1 LSSSTACNKRARARR
16 GIRIHMRKYG
26 IILLLLVVVGGA
38 AAYYLMGDRSASAA
52 GQGGQPTAADLA
64 RERRQQGGGGGM
76 GGGGFGGP
84 GGGFA
89 RGPRPPMTVE
99 LAPVTRKDMI
109 DTIVVVGNLVG
120 AATVDAVPRGQG
132 RLDAVYVKLGDPVR
146 RGQAIAKIED
156 REIVEQIKQAEATLN
171 VSQATIRQRQADL
184 KLAQNNMERSKSL
197 YERDLLPRQT
207 FDDTD
212 ARYQAAQAQLELSM
226 AQLEQT
232 RSRLDELKINLSNTV
247 IAAPVDGFIGKR
259 TLDPGA
265 SVGVNT
271 SFISVVDIRTV
282 RLVINVVEKDLR
294 RIHQGTAVEVE
305 VDAYPGEVFTGRVA
319 RLAPILDP
327 ATRTAQVEIE
337 IPNSTY
343 RLKPGMYAR
352 ARFTVEK
359 HDGALVVPTLAVV
372 DLQGKIGVWLPA
384 DEGDNP
390 VFNPVTVGIEQQE
403 FTELTSGVKEGQRII
418 TTGAAALRPGDR
430 IVMAGQRGGRAGGGN
445 RAGGGRRGGGATSGA
460 NANRGQQQQP
470 GR

>member
-1 LSSSTACNKRARARR
+1 
-16 GIRIHMRKYG
+16 M
-26 IILLLLVVVGGA
+26 
-38 AAYYLMGDRSASAA
+38 
-52 GQGGQPTAADLA
+52 
-64 RERRQQGGGGGM
+64 
-76 GGGGFGGP
+76 GGFGGG

-99 LAPVTRKDMI
+99 LAPVVKKDMV

-132 RLDAVYVKLGDPVR
+132 RLEAVYVKLGDPVR

-156 REIVEQIKQAEATLN
+156 REIVEQIKQAEATFN

-197 YERDLLPRQT
+197 FERDLLPRQT

-226 AQLEQT
+226 AQLEQN

-294 RIHQGTAVEVE
+294 RIHQGTPVEVE
-305 VDAYPGEVFTGRVA
+305 VDAFPGETFDGRVA

-337 IPNSTY
+337 IPNASF

-359 HDGALVVPTLAVV
+359 HDGALVVPTAAVV
-372 DLQGKIGVWLPA
+372 DLQGKLGVWLPA
-384 DEGDNP
+384 DEGDTP
-390 VFNPVTVGIEQQE
+390 VFNPVTTGIEQQD

-430 IVMAGQRGGRAGGGN
+430 IVMAGQRGRPAGGN
-445 RAGGGRRGGGATSGA
+445 RAGGAGRGGRRDGGAATPGV
-460 NANRGQQQQP
+460 NANQAQQP
-470 GR
+470 GK

>member
-1 LSSSTACNKRARARR
+1 
-16 GIRIHMRKYG
+16 MRKYG
-26 IILLLLVVVGGA
+26 IILLIVAVAGGA
-38 AAYYLMGDRSASAA
+38 AIYYFMGRSGAA
-52 GQGGQPTAADLA
+52 AAQSGQPTAADLA
-64 RERRQQGGGGGM
+64 RERRQQGGGGGGGM

-84 GGGFA
+84 GGMA

-99 LAPVTRKDMI
+99 LAPVTRKNMI
-109 DTIVVVGNLVG
+109 DTITVVGNLVG

-232 RSRLDELKINLSNTV
+232 RSRLDELKINLQNT
-247 IAAPVDGFIGKR
+247 IITAPVEGFIGKR

-265 SVGVNT
+265 SVGANT
-271 SFISVVDIRTV
+271 SFMSVVDIRTV

-305 VDAYPGEVFTGRVA
+305 VDAYPGENFLGRVA

-337 IPNSTY
+337 IPNGTY

-352 ARFTVEK
+352 ARFTVEQ
-359 HDGALVVPTLAVV
+359 HDNTLVVPTLAVV
-372 DLQGKIGVWLPA
+372 DLQGKIGVWVPA

-390 VFNPVTVGIEQQE
+390 VFNPVTTGIEQQD
-403 FTELTSGVKEGQRII
+403 FTEITNGVKDGQRII

-430 IVMAGQRGGRAGGGN
+430 IVLAGQRGGGN
-445 RAGGGRRGGGATSGA
+445 RAGGGTRGGRRGGGAPA
-460 NANRGQQQQP
+460 VNANQAQQP
-470 GR
+470 GK

>member
-1 LSSSTACNKRARARR
+1 
-16 GIRIHMRKYG
+16 MRKYG
-26 IILLLLVVVGGA
+26 IILLLVAIAGGA
-38 AAYYLMGDRSASAA
+38 AAYYFMGRASA
-52 GQGGQPTAADLA
+52 QSGGPTAAELA
-64 RERRQQGGGGGM
+64 RERREQGGGM
-76 GGGGFGGP
+76 RGGGFGGP
-84 GGGFA
+84 GGGMGG

-99 LAPVTRKDMI
+99 LAPVTRRDMI
-109 DTIVVVGNLVG
+109 DTITVVGNLIG

-132 RLDAVYVKLGDPVR
+132 RLDAVYVKLGDAVR
-146 RGQAIAKIED
+146 RGQPIAKIED
-156 REIVEQIKQAEATLN
+156 RELVEQIRQAEATLN

-212 ARYQAAQAQLELSM
+212 ARYQAAQAQLELSL

-232 RSRLDELKINLSNTV
+232 RSRLNELKINLANTV
-247 IAAPVDGFIGKR
+247 ITSPVDGFIGKR

-305 VDAYPGEVFTGRVA
+305 VDAYPGEKFMGRVA

-337 IPNSTY
+337 IPNSTF

-359 HDGALVVPTLAVV
+359 HDNALVVPTMAVV
-372 DLQGKIGVWLPA
+372 DLQGKIGVWQTA
-384 DEGDNP
+384 DEGDSP
-390 VFNPVTVGIEQQE
+390 VFIPVTTGIEQQD
-403 FTELTSGVKEGQRII
+403 FTEITSGLKEGQRII
-418 TTGAAALRPGDR
+418 TTGAGALRPGDR
-430 IVMAGQRGGRAGGGN
+430 IVMAGQRGGGN
-445 RAGGGRRGGGATSGA
+445 RAGGMGGRGRRGGGAAGA
-460 NANRGQQQQP
+460 APGVNANQAQTP

>member
-1 LSSSTACNKRARARR
+1 
-16 GIRIHMRKYG
+16 MRKYG

-38 AAYYLMGDRSASAA
+38 AVYYFMGDRSAAA
-52 GQGGQPTAADLA
+52 QSGQPTAQ
-64 RERRQQGGGGGM
+64 ERRQNAG
-76 GGGGFGGP
+76 GGGGFGGGGF
-84 GGGFA
+84 GGGMA

-99 LAPVTRKDMI
+99 LAPIARKDMV
-109 DTIVVVGNLVG
+109 DTITVVGNLVG

-156 REIVEQIKQAEATLN
+156 RELVEQIKQAEATFN

-197 YERDLLPRQT
+197 FERDLLPRQT

-232 RSRLDELKINLSNTV
+232 KSRLDELKINLANTV
-247 IAAPVDGFIGKR
+247 ITSPVEGFIGKR

-305 VDAYPGEVFTGRVA
+305 VDAYPGENFMGRVA

-359 HDGALVVPTLAVV
+359 HDNTLVAPTLAVV
-372 DLQGKIGVWLPA
+372 DLQGKLGVWVPA
-384 DEGDNP
+384 DEGDTT
-390 VFNPVTVGIEQQE
+390 VFIPVTIGIEQQD

-430 IVMAGQRGGRAGGGN
+430 IALVGQRGGGARAGGAA
-445 RAGGGRRGGGATSGA
+445 RGGRRGGGAATPGV
-460 NANRGQQQQP
+460 NANQGQQP
-470 GR
+470 ASK

>member
-1 LSSSTACNKRARARR
+1 
-16 GIRIHMRKYG
+16 MRTYG
-26 IILLLLVVVGGA
+26 IIVLLLVVAGGA
-38 AAYYLMGDRSASAA
+38 AAYYFTGDRAA
-52 GQGGQPTAADLA
+52 AAQNSQEQRQA
-64 RERRQQGGGGGM
+64 RQQQGGGG

-109 DTIVVVGNLVG
+109 STVMVVGNLIG
-120 AATVDAVPRGQG
+120 AATVDVVPRGQG
-132 RLDAVYVKLGDPVR
+132 RLDAVYVKLGDSVR

-156 REIVEQIKQAEATLN
+156 REIIEQIKQAEATYN

-184 KLAQNNMERSKSL
+184 KLAQNNLERSRSL

-212 ARYQAAQAQLELSM
+212 ARFQAAQAQLDLSEAQM
-226 AQLEQT
+226 AQSG
-232 RSRLDELKINLSNTV
+232 SRLDELKINLANT
-247 IAAPVDGFIGKR
+247 IITAPGDGFIGKR

-265 SVGVNT
+265 SVGANT

-294 RIHQGTAVEVE
+294 RINQGTAVEVE
-305 VDAYPGEVFTGRVA
+305 VDAYPGESFNGRVA
-319 RLAPILDP
+319 RVAPILDP

-337 IPNSTY
+337 IPNQTY

-352 ARFTVEK
+352 ARFTVER
-359 HDGALVVPTLAVV
+359 HDKALVVPTLAVV
-372 DLQGKIGVWLPA
+372 DVQGKMGVWLPG
-384 DEGDNP
+384 EGDAAVFAP
-390 VFNPVTVGIEQQE
+390 VMIGIEEQE
-403 FTELTSGVKEGQRII
+403 FTEVTSGVKEGQRII
-418 TTGAAALRPGDR
+418 STGAAALRAGDK
-430 IVMAGQRGGRAGGGN
+430 IVLPGQRGGAAAR
-445 RAGGGRRGGGATSGA
+445 GGRRGGGAPGA
-460 NANRGQQQQP
+460 RGESPAPNANRGQQP

>member
-1 LSSSTACNKRARARR
+1 
-16 GIRIHMRKYG
+16 MRKYG
-26 IILLLLVVVGGA
+26 IILLVVAVVGGA
-38 AAYYLMGDRSASAA
+38 GIYYFMSRSTASA
-52 GQGGQPTAADLA
+52 QGDQPTAA
-64 RERRQQGGGGGM
+64 ERRQNAPGG
-76 GGGGFGGP
+76 GGGGFGGGGF
-84 GGGFA
+84 GGGGGMA

-109 DTIVVVGNLVG
+109 DTITVVGNLVG

-132 RLDAVYVKLGDPVR
+132 RLEAVYVKLGDSVR

-197 YERDLLPRQT
+197 FERDLLPRQT

-232 RSRLDELKINLSNTV
+232 RSRLDELKINLQNT
-247 IAAPVDGFIGKR
+247 IITAPVEGFIGKR

-265 SVGVNT
+265 SVGANT
-271 SFISVVDIRTV
+271 SFMSVVDIRTV
-282 RLVINVVEKDLR
+282 RLVINVIEKDLR

-305 VDAYPGEVFTGRVA
+305 VDAYPGENFMGRVA

-352 ARFTVEK
+352 AKFTVEK
-359 HDGALVVPTLAVV
+359 HDNALVVPTLAVV
-372 DLQGKIGVWLPA
+372 DLQGKLGVWIPA

-390 VFNPVTVGIEQQE
+390 VFLPVTTGIEQQD
-403 FTELTSGVKEGQRII
+403 FTEITSGVKDGQRII
-418 TTGAAALRPGDR
+418 TTGAGSLRPGDR
-430 IVMAGQRGGRAGGGN
+430 IVLAGQRGGGGRA
-445 RAGGGRRGGGATSGA
+445 AGGGRRGSGA
-460 NANRGQQQQP
+460 APGVNANQSQQQP
-470 GR
+470 GK

>member
-1 LSSSTACNKRARARR
+1 
-16 GIRIHMRKYG
+16 MRKYG
-26 IILLLLVVVGGA
+26 IILLVVAVVGGA
-38 AAYYLMGDRSASAA
+38 AYYFMGDRSATAA
-52 GQGGQPTAADLA
+52 SQSGQPSAQDLA

-76 GGGGFGGP
+76 GGFGGGGFGR
-84 GGGFA
+84 GGG
-89 RGPRPPMTVE
+89 GPRPPMTVE

-109 DTIVVVGNLVG
+109 DTITVVGNLVG

-132 RLDAVYVKLGDPVR
+132 RLDAVYVKLGDSVR

-171 VSQATIRQRQADL
+171 VAQATIRQRQADL

-212 ARYQAAQAQLELSM
+212 ARYQAAQAQLELAT
-226 AQLEQT
+226 AQMEQT
-232 RSRLDELKINLSNTV
+232 KSRLDELKINLSNT
-247 IAAPVDGFIGKR
+247 IITAPVEGFIGKR

-305 VDAYPGEVFTGRVA
+305 VDAYPGEVFHGRVA

-337 IPNSTY
+337 IPNATY

-359 HDGALVVPTLAVV
+359 HDNTLVVPTGAVV
-372 DLQGKIGVWLPA
+372 DLQGKLGVWLPA
-384 DEGDNP
+384 DEGDSI
-390 VFNPVTVGIEQQE
+390 VFNPVTIGIEQQE
-403 FTELTSGVKEGQRII
+403 FTEVVSGLSEGQRII
-418 TTGAAALRPGDR
+418 TTGAGALRPADR
-430 IVMAGQRGGRAGGGN
+430 IVMAGQRGGN
-445 RAGGGRRGGGATSGA
+445 RAGGTGRGRRGGGAPGV
-460 NANRGQQQQP
+460 NANQGQQP
-470 GR
+470 VAR

>member
-1 LSSSTACNKRARARR
+1 M
-16 GIRIHMRKYG
+16 MRKYG
-26 IILLLLVVVGGA
+26 IILLLVAIAGGA
-38 AAYYLMGDRSASAA
+38 AAYYFRGRASA
-52 GQGGQPTAADLA
+52 QTGQPTAGDLA

-76 GGGGFGGP
+76 GGGGFGGGM
-84 GGGFA
+84 GG

-109 DTIVVVGNLVG
+109 DTITVVGNLIG

-132 RLDAVYVKLGDPVR
+132 RLEAVYVKLGDPVR

-156 REIVEQIKQAEATLN
+156 RELVEQIKQAEATLN

-212 ARYQAAQAQLELSM
+212 ARYQAAQAQLELSL

-232 RSRLDELKINLSNTV
+232 RSRLNELKINLANTV
-247 IAAPVDGFIGKR
+247 ITSPVDGFIGKR

-305 VDAYPGEVFTGRVA
+305 VDAYPGEKFMGRVA

-337 IPNSTY
+337 IPNSTF

-359 HDGALVVPTLAVV
+359 HDNTLVVPTVAVV
-372 DLQGKIGVWLPA
+372 DLQGKIGVWQTA
-384 DEGDNP
+384 DEGDSP
-390 VFNPVTVGIEQQE
+390 LFIPVTTGIEQQD
-403 FTELTSGVKEGQRII
+403 FTEITSGLKEGQRII
-418 TTGAAALRPGDR
+418 TTGAGALRPGDR
-430 IVMAGQRGGRAGGGN
+430 IVLAGQRGGN
-445 RAGGGRRGGGATSGA
+445 RAGGTGGRGRRGGAAGGGV
-460 NANRGQQQQP
+460 NANQAQTPAPAP

>member
-1 LSSSTACNKRARARR
+1 
-16 GIRIHMRKYG
+16 MRKYG
-26 IILLLLVVVGGA
+26 IILLLMVVAGGS
-38 AAYYLMGDRSASAA
+38 AAYYFMGDRSASAA
-52 GQGGQPTAADLA
+52 AQGGQPSAA
-64 RERRQQGGGGGM
+64 ERRQG
-76 GGGGFGGP
+76 GGGGFGGGGF
-84 GGGFA
+84 GGGM

-99 LAPVTRKDMI
+99 LAPATRKDMI
-109 DTIVVVGNLVG
+109 DTILVVGNLVG
-120 AATVDAVPRGQG
+120 AATVDAVPRSQG
-132 RLDAVYVKLGDPVR
+132 RLDAVFVKLGDPVR
-146 RGQAIAKIED
+146 LGQPIAKIED

-232 RSRLDELKINLSNTV
+232 KSRLDELKINLANTV
-247 IAAPVDGFIGKR
+247 ITAPVDGFIGKR

-305 VDAYPGEVFTGRVA
+305 VDAYPGEKFMGRVA

-352 ARFTVEK
+352 ARFTVE
-359 HDGALVVPTLAVV
+359 HHENALVVPTMAVV
-372 DLQGKIGVWLPA
+372 DLQGKLGVWQPA
-384 DEGDNP
+384 DEGDST
-390 VFNPVTVGIEQQE
+390 VFIPVTVGIEQQE
-403 FTELTSGVKEGQRII
+403 FTEITAGLKEGQRVI
-418 TTGAAALRPGDR
+418 TTGAGALRPGDR
-430 IVMAGQRGGRAGGGN
+430 IVSPGQRGGGGAAGGG
-445 RAGGGRRGGGATSGA
+445 RSRRGGGAGSPGV
-460 NANRGQQQQP
+460 NANQAQQP
-470 GR
+470 GG

>member
-1 LSSSTACNKRARARR
+1 
-16 GIRIHMRKYG
+16 MRKYG
-26 IILLLLVVVGGA
+26 IIVLLVAAVGGA
-38 AAYYLMGDRSASAA
+38 AAYYFMGRAAAQGDQPSA
-52 GQGGQPTAADLA
+52 QDLA
-64 RERRQQGGGGGM
+64 RERRQQGGGGGGFGGGGM
-76 GGGGFGGP
+76 GGGMG
-84 GGGFA
+84 

-109 DTIVVVGNLVG
+109 DTITVVGNLIG

-132 RLDAVYVKLGDPVR
+132 RLDAVYVKLGDSVR

-156 REIVEQIKQAEATLN
+156 RELVEQIRQAEATLN

-197 YERDLLPRQT
+197 FERDLLPRQT

-232 RSRLDELKINLSNTV
+232 KSRLDELKINLSNTV
-247 IAAPVDGFIGKR
+247 ITSPVDGFIGKR

-294 RIHQGTAVEVE
+294 RINQGTAVEVE
-305 VDAYPGEVFTGRVA
+305 VDAYPGEKFTGRVA

-337 IPNSTY
+337 IPNPNF

-352 ARFTVEK
+352 ARFTVER
-359 HDGALVVPTLAVV
+359 HDNTLVVPTMAVV
-372 DLQGKIGVWLPA
+372 DLQGKIGVWQTA
-384 DEGDNP
+384 DEGDSP
-390 VFNPVTVGIEQQE
+390 VFMPVTTGIEQQD
-403 FTELTSGVKEGQRII
+403 FTEVTTGLKEGQRII
-418 TTGAAALRPGDR
+418 TTGAGALRPGDR
-430 IVMAGQRGGRAGGGN
+430 IVLAGQRGGGNRAAGGG
-445 RAGGGRRGGGATSGA
+445 RGRRGGGAAPGV
-460 NANRGQQQQP
+460 NASQGQQQS

>member
-1 LSSSTACNKRARARR
+1 
-16 GIRIHMRKYG
+16 
-26 IILLLLVVVGGA
+26 
-38 AAYYLMGDRSASAA
+38 
-52 GQGGQPTAADLA
+52 
-64 RERRQQGGGGGM
+64 
-76 GGGGFGGP
+76 
-84 GGGFA
+84 
-89 RGPRPPMTVE
+89 MTVE
-99 LAPVTRKDMI
+99 LTPVVRKDMI
-109 DTIVVVGNLVG
+109 DTILVVGNLIG

-132 RLDAVYVKLGDPVR
+132 RLDAVYVKLGDSVR

-156 REIVEQIKQAEATLN
+156 REIVEQIKQAEATLA
-171 VSQATIRQRQADL
+171 VSQATIRQREADL
-184 KLAQNNMERSKSL
+184 KLAKNNMERSKSL
-197 YERDLLPRQT
+197 FERDLLPRQT

-212 ARYQAAQAQLELSM
+212 ARYQAAQAQLELAL
-226 AQLEQT
+226 AQLQQT
-232 RSRLDELKINLSNTV
+232 QSRLNELKINLANTV
-247 IAAPVDGFIGKR
+247 ITSPVDGFVGKR

-294 RIHQGTAVEVE
+294 RIHQGTPVDVE
-305 VDAYPGEVFTGRVA
+305 VDAYPGETFTGRVA

-359 HDGALVVPTLAVV
+359 HDQALVVPTLAVV
-372 DLQGKIGVWLPA
+372 DLQGKLGVWLPA
-384 DEGDNP
+384 DEGDTT
-390 VFNPVTVGIEQQE
+390 VFNPVTIGIEQQD
-403 FTELTSGVKEGQRII
+403 FTEVSSGLKEGQRII

-430 IVMAGQRGGRAGGGN
+430 IVMAGQRGGRSGGTRAGGGG
-445 RAGGGRRGGGATSGA
+445 RGRRGGGAGGNTPGV
-460 NANRGQQQQP
+460 NANQAQTP

>member
-1 LSSSTACNKRARARR
+1 M
-16 GIRIHMRKYG
+16 MRKYG
-26 IILLLLVVVGGA
+26 IILLLVAVAGGA
-38 AAYYLMGDRSASAA
+38 AAYYFMGRASA
-52 GQGGQPTAADLA
+52 QSGQPTAAELA
-64 RERRQQGGGGGM
+64 RERREQGGGM
-76 GGGGFGGP
+76 RGGGFGGP
-84 GGGFA
+84 GGGMGG

-99 LAPVTRKDMI
+99 LAPVTRRDMI
-109 DTIVVVGNLVG
+109 DTITVVGNLIG

-156 REIVEQIKQAEATLN
+156 RELVEQIKQAEATLN

-212 ARYQAAQAQLELSM
+212 ARYQAAQAQLELSL

-232 RSRLDELKINLSNTV
+232 RSRLNELKINLANTV
-247 IAAPVDGFIGKR
+247 ITSPVDGFIGKR

-294 RIHQGTAVEVE
+294 RISQGTAVEVE
-305 VDAYPGEVFTGRVA
+305 VDAYPGEKFMGRVA

-337 IPNSTY
+337 IPNSTF

-359 HDGALVVPTLAVV
+359 HDNTLVVPTLAVV
-372 DLQGKIGVWLPA
+372 DLQGKIGVWQTA
-384 DEGDNP
+384 DEGDSP
-390 VFNPVTVGIEQQE
+390 VFIPVTTGIEQQD
-403 FTELTSGVKEGQRII
+403 FTEITSGLKEGQRII
-418 TTGAAALRPGDR
+418 TTGAGALRPGDR
-430 IVMAGQRGGRAGGGN
+430 IVMAGQRGGGERAGG
-445 RAGGGRRGGGATSGA
+445 RGRRGGGAPGA
-460 NANRGQQQQP
+460 GRGVNANQGQQQAP

>member
-1 LSSSTACNKRARARR
+1 M
-16 GIRIHMRKYG
+16 MRKYG
-26 IILLLLVVVGGA
+26 IILLLVAIAGGA
-38 AAYYLMGDRSASAA
+38 AAYYFMGRASA
-52 GQGGQPTAADLA
+52 QSGGPTAAELA
-64 RERRQQGGGGGM
+64 RERREQGGGM
-76 GGGGFGGP
+76 RGGGFGGP
-84 GGGFA
+84 GGGMGG

-99 LAPVTRKDMI
+99 LAPVTRRDMI
-109 DTIVVVGNLVG
+109 DTITVVGNLIG

-132 RLDAVYVKLGDPVR
+132 RLDAVYVKLGDAVR
-146 RGQAIAKIED
+146 RGQPIAKIED
-156 REIVEQIKQAEATLN
+156 RELVEQIRQAEATLN

-212 ARYQAAQAQLELSM
+212 ARYQAAQAQLELSL

-232 RSRLDELKINLSNTV
+232 RSRLNELKINLANTV
-247 IAAPVDGFIGKR
+247 ITSPVDGFIGKR

-305 VDAYPGEVFTGRVA
+305 VDAYPGEKFMGRVA

-337 IPNSTY
+337 IPNSTF

-359 HDGALVVPTLAVV
+359 HDNALVVPTMAVV
-372 DLQGKIGVWLPA
+372 DLQGKIGVWQTA
-384 DEGDNP
+384 DEGDSP
-390 VFNPVTVGIEQQE
+390 VFIPVTTGIEQQD
-403 FTELTSGVKEGQRII
+403 FTEITSGLKEGQRII
-418 TTGAAALRPGDR
+418 TTGAGALRPGDR
-430 IVMAGQRGGRAGGGN
+430 IVMAGQRGGGN
-445 RAGGGRRGGGATSGA
+445 RAGGMGGRGRRGGGAAGA
-460 NANRGQQQQP
+460 APGVNANQAQTP

>member
-1 LSSSTACNKRARARR
+1 
-16 GIRIHMRKYG
+16 MRKYG

-38 AAYYLMGDRSASAA
+38 AAYYFMGDRQASAA
-52 GQGGQPTAADLA
+52 GQPSAQDLA
-64 RERRQQGGGGGM
+64 RERRQQGGGGGGGM
-76 GGGGFGGP
+76 GGGGFGG

-99 LAPVTRKDMI
+99 LAPVDRKDMI
-109 DTIVVVGNLVG
+109 DTITVVGNLVG

-156 REIVEQIKQAEATLN
+156 REIVEQIKQAEATFN

-197 YERDLLPRQT
+197 FERDLLPRQT

-232 RSRLDELKINLSNTV
+232 KSRLDELKINLSNTV
-247 IAAPVDGFIGKR
+247 ITAPVDGFIGKR

-294 RIHQGTAVEVE
+294 RIHQGTSVEVE
-305 VDAYPGEVFTGRVA
+305 VDAYPGENFNGRVA

-359 HDGALVVPTLAVV
+359 HDGALVVPTL
-372 DLQGKIGVWLPA
+372 G
-384 DEGDNP
+384 
-390 VFNPVTVGIEQQE
+390 
-403 FTELTSGVKEGQRII
+403 RR
-418 TTGAAALRPGDR
+418 RP
-430 IVMAGQRGGRAGGGN
+430 AGQDRRCGCPPTKATLRCSTRSPSASSSRNLRKSRA
-445 RAGGGRRGGGATSGA
+445 A
-460 NANRGQQQQP
+460 
-470 GR
+470 